1 MGCSAS
7 EFEAPN
13 RSGKEMKHSL
23 DGSEASQK
31 TEAWGNIDPAS
42 SWNMTQRPSAPVP
55 VFLAP
60 DKKMHDRHLK
70 KLDKFRQERR
80 GILRASHAESRGSA
94 GRQTCESP
102 QPRRSRPFPYLFL

>member
-70 KLDKFRQERR
+70 KLDKFRQDVERDPESLAR
-80 GILRASHAESRGSA
+80 RIERKRRAANMRIA
-94 GRQTCESP
+94 P
-102 QPRRSRPFPYLFL
+102 A

>member
-13 RSGKEMKHSL
+13 RSGKEMEYSF
-23 DGSEASQK
+23 DGSEANQQ
-31 TEAWGNIDPAS
+31 TEAWGSIDPTS
-42 SWNMTQRPSAPVP
+42 SWNVTQRPTAPVA

-70 KLDKFRQERR
+70 KLDKFRQDVERDPKSLAR
-80 GILRASHAESRGSA
+80 RIESKRKA
-94 GRQTCESP
+94 ATMRIAP
-102 QPRRSRPFPYLFL
+102 A

>member
-13 RSGKEMKHSL
+13 RSGKEMEYSF
-23 DGSEASQK
+23 DGSEANQQ
-31 TEAWGNIDPAS
+31 TEAWGSIDPTS
-42 SWNMTQRPSAPVP
+42 SWNVTQRPTAPVA

-70 KLDKFRQERR
+70 KLDKFRQE
-80 GILRASHAESRGSA
+80 ICLLA
-94 GRQTCESP
+94 G
-102 QPRRSRPFPYLFL
+102 